1 MTMLEQD
8 AVVIVVIAARA
19 ALIPPLVQEA
29 SSPLDFNLHIGQLL
43 IYPTA
48 LFTTWTSNLCTCSS
62 SGVNLFDI
70 AQYHVEMFI
79 ECKYMASQRSTNA
92 VDVANHDAHP
102 LLLRMDISKQSKRSL
117 VKSIGERRKGPGK
130 RRQQQQPSEL
140 WSQQPRPIAPS
151 AANIADPLPV
161 AAGGISTHCQS
172 EGPAQQMD

>member
-1 MTMLEQD
+1 MLEQD

-117 VKSIGERRKGPGK
+117 VKSIGERREGSGDGNFVYGSGGSSSSLLSSGRSSRGRSL
-130 RRQQQQPSEL
+130 RRLQILRILS
-140 WSQQPRPIAPS
+140 R
-151 AANIADPLPV
+151 
-161 AAGGISTHCQS
+161 
-172 EGPAQQMD
+172 